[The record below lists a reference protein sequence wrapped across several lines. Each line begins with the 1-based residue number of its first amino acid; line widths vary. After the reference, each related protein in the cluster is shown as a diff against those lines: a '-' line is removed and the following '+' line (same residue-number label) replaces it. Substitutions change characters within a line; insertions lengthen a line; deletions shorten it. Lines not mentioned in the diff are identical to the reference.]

1 MKCWAEIDFG
11 TLSVLADAETKLH
24 FSVGRVK
31 NGTRVY
37 IGDL

>member
-1 MKCWAEIDFG
+1 MKCQVEIDFG
-11 TLSVLADAETKLH
+11 TLSVFADAEMKLH
-24 FSVGRVK
+24 FLVGRVK